1 MVRIPA
7 RTVSLYTQSMD
18 TLFRTIAVS
27 SRFFGREF
35 EMNTA
40 TKRKM
45 IEEKFDCYPS
55 QDERIR

>member
-1 MVRIPA
+1 
-7 RTVSLYTQSMD
+7 MD